1 MWPAEPSVHAAIIFV
16 ENDKKKKVPP
26 PAPPSQS
33 ARVPLL
39 LLWLEQERCLDVSQ
53 KRLALMPTGCLPFC
67 LRSLHFFSTLS
78 QVLMP
83 AHNGDFHVGP
93 FGKYF
98 FYNDVHRERDFSA
111 KGEWEEGDSLGR
123 VKALLL

>member
-1 MWPAEPSVHAAIIFV
+1 MSPKSAWLSCQQVAAFLPQKPS
-16 ENDKKKKVPP
+16 
-26 PAPPSQS
+26 
-33 ARVPLL
+33 
-39 LLWLEQERCLDVSQ
+39 
-53 KRLALMPTGCLPFC
+53 
-67 LRSLHFFSTLS
+67 FFSTLS